1 MLLLV
6 SPLYH
11 GVTLGFAQR
20 FAKAMPLIFAAALAM
35 LGPHPCRFLPPSMP
49 STRPAWP
56 KAILFDLDDTLWP
69 IAPVILQAEESVYAW
84 LRENAPRVAER
95 FTIDSLRQARLE
107 LLARQP
113 EFHLDLGKLRRAGL
127 LDAFD
132 QAGEDPAKVE
142 LAMARY
148 FAARNAVIPYDDV
161 LPGLLRL
168 KDKVLVGSVSNGNAD
183 LRTIGLSHHFKV
195 SVAAHQLGVAKP
207 DKAIF
212 LAACEAL
219 GVAPE
224 DAVYVGDDVLLD
236 VQGAQRAGLRAVWM
250 NRTGSTRHLEHEVVP
265 DAIVKNFDELLD
277 WLEREHEE
285 LDG

>member
-1 MLLLV
+1 M
-6 SPLYH
+6 
-11 GVTLGFAQR
+11 T
-20 FAKAMPLIFAAALAM
+20 
-35 LGPHPCRFLPPSMP
+35 
-49 STRPAWP
+49 TRRAWP

-69 IAPVILQAEESVYAW
+69 IAPVILQAEETLFAW
-84 LRENAPRVAER
+84 LREHAPRVAEQ

-127 LDAFD
+127 LAAFE
-132 QAGEDPAKVE
+132 QAGEDAAKVE
-142 LAMARY
+142 LAMVQF

-168 KDKVLVGSVSNGNAD
+168 KDRVLVGSISNGNAD
-183 LRTIGLSHHFKV
+183 LRAIGLSHHFKV
-195 SVAAHQLGVAKP
+195 SVAAHELGVAKP
-207 DKAIF
+207 DAAIF
-212 LAACEAL
+212 LAACKEL

-236 VQGAQRAGLRAVWM
+236 VQGAQRAGMRAVWM

-265 DAIVKNFDELLD
+265 DAIVRDFDELLD
-277 WLEREHEE
+277 WLKREH
-285 LDG
+285 G